1 MVPIDQKN
9 AQVFKKSKIVKIRP
23 NFNFLEHIFEF
34 FGVTHDLTSL
44 VAPLTPRG
52 RGGVCHSK
60 KCAENVKIDFFKK
73 SSKTPKMD
81 SKCVFITF

>member
-44 VAPLTPRG
+44 VPPPTTRG
-52 RGGVCHSK
+52 RGGAQTAVLPGHFLK
-60 KCAENVKIDFFKK
+60 NFKI
-73 SSKTPKMD
+73 TQNAT
-81 SKCVFITF
+81 I